1 MNEKAL
7 HTLEYD
13 KIVTLLE
20 ERATSA
26 PGKALCHAITPL
38 TDIEK
43 IETLQEETAAAVGRI
58 FAKGSIS
65 FGNTFDVN
73 ASLLRLQLGSA
84 LGIRELLQICKLLEN
99 ASLVRA
105 YGRKEREDQPDDIL
119 TILFN
124 GLDPIPSVTNEIR
137 RCIVSEDEVSD
148 NASSTLRQI
157 RRNIKSAGERIYS
170 ELNKIIAQHS
180 KDYLQDSIITTR
192 DGRYCVPVK
201 VEHKANVGGIVHD
214 MSSSGSTLFIE
225 PASVVKLNNEIRELE
240 LAEQKE
246 IEVILAKLSDMLAEY
261 DGAIKYDYEIMRS
274 LDFIFARASLA
285 IEQNASKPLVNSE
298 GIIEIKKARHPL
310 IDKKKVVPI
319 DIRIGEQFDLLVITG
334 PNTGGKT
341 VTLKTTGLLT
351 LMALSGLH
359 IPAADRSRIALFNE
373 VYADIGDEQSIEQSL
388 STFSSHMT
396 NVVDF
401 LSRADEGSLVLFDEL
416 GAGTDP
422 TEGAALAVAILD
434 SLHKRGIRTIA
445 TTHYAEIKVYA
456 LRTPGVENASCE
468 FDVATLSP
476 TYRLLIGVPG
486 KSNAFA
492 ISRKLGMSEDIIED
506 AKSLL
511 SDQAESFEDVISDLE
526 SKRAGLEKE
535 KEDAERMRR
544 DIEVLK
550 KDLEYQKAHLTEQ
563 KQKLIAQ
570 SQVEAR
576 KILQDAKDYA
586 DRTISYF
593 AKHGGI
599 ASGKDMEK
607 ERQAL
612 RAKINDLN
620 GSLTDIDDQKS
631 KSGTLTA
638 KDIKVGDAVKVI
650 SLNLKG
656 TVNSLPDSKGNLF
669 VMLGIM
675 RTKVKLTDL
684 EKIDEVEITAPG
696 VKKSSTGKLR
706 MEKSSTAT
714 TEINL
719 LGMTVDEACMELE
732 KFIDN
737 AYMAHLPSVRIVH
750 GKGTG
755 ALRKGVQQYLKRNKH
770 IKTFRLGEYGEGD
783 AGVTIAELK

>member
-7 HTLEYD
+7 RTLEYD
-13 KIVTLLE
+13 KIVALLV
-20 ERATSA
+20 ERASSA
-26 PGKALCHAITPL
+26 PGKALCRAIAPL
-38 TDIEK
+38 TDIAQ

-119 TILFN
+119 TVLFN
-124 GLDPIPSVTNEIR
+124 GLDPIPSVTSEIR

-148 NASSTLRQI
+148 NASSTLKQI
-157 RRNIKSAGERIYS
+157 RRNIKLSGERIYS

-214 MSSSGSTLFIE
+214 MSSSGNTLFIE
-225 PASVVKLNNEIRELE
+225 PTSVVKLNNEIRELE

-246 IEVILAKLSDMLAEY
+246 IEVILARLSEMLAEY
-261 DGAIKYDYEIMRS
+261 DGVIKYDYEIMRS
-274 LDFIFARASLA
+274 LDYIFARASLA
-285 IEQNASKPLVNSE
+285 IEENASKPLINDE

-359 IPAADRSRIALFNE
+359 IPAADRSRIALFDQ

-401 LSRADEGSLVLFDEL
+401 LSKADENSLVLFDEL

-511 SDQAESFEDVISDLE
+511 SDQAETFEDVISDLE

-544 DIEVLK
+544 EVEALK
-550 KDLEYQKAHLTEQ
+550 KDLEYQKSHLTEQ

-586 DRTISYF
+586 DKTISYF

-612 RAKINDLN
+612 RKKITDLN
-620 GSLTDIDDQKS
+620 GSLTDIDEAKS

-638 KDIKVGDAVKVI
+638 KDIKVGDAVRVI

-656 TVNSLPDSKGNLF
+656 TVNSLPDAKGNLF

-755 ALRKGVQQYLKRNKH
+755 ALRKGVQQYLRRNKH
-770 IKTFRLGEYGEGD
+770 VKTFRLGEYGEGD

>member
-7 HTLEYD
+7 RTLEYD
-13 KIVTLLE
+13 KIVALLV
-20 ERATSA
+20 ERASSA
-26 PGKALCHAITPL
+26 PGKALCRAIAPL
-38 TDIEK
+38 TDIAQ

-119 TILFN
+119 TVLFN
-124 GLDPIPSVTNEIR
+124 GLDPIPSVTSEIR

-148 NASSTLRQI
+148 NASSTLKQI
-157 RRNIKSAGERIYS
+157 RRNIKVSGERIYS

-214 MSSSGSTLFIE
+214 MSSSGNTLFIE
-225 PASVVKLNNEIRELE
+225 PTSVVKLNNEIRELE

-246 IEVILAKLSDMLAEY
+246 IEVILARLSEMLAEY
-261 DGAIKYDYEIMRS
+261 DGVIKYDYEIMRS
-274 LDFIFARASLA
+274 LDYIFARASLA
-285 IEQNASKPLVNSE
+285 IEENASKPLINDE

-359 IPAADRSRIALFNE
+359 IPAADRSRIALFDQ

-401 LSRADEGSLVLFDEL
+401 LSKADENSLVLFDEL

-511 SDQAESFEDVISDLE
+511 SDQAETFEDVISDLE

-535 KEDAERMRR
+535 KEEAERMRR
-544 DIEVLK
+544 EVEALK
-550 KDLEYQKAHLTEQ
+550 KDLEYQKSHLTEQ

-586 DRTISYF
+586 DKTISYF

-612 RAKINDLN
+612 RKKITDLN
-620 GSLTDIDDQKS
+620 GSLTDIDEEKS

-638 KDIKVGDAVKVI
+638 KDIKVGDAVRVI

-656 TVNSLPDSKGNLF
+656 TVNSLPDAKGNLF

-755 ALRKGVQQYLKRNKH
+755 ALRKGVQQYLRRNKH
-770 IKTFRLGEYGEGD
+770 VKTFRLGEYGEGD

>member
-1 MNEKAL
+1 
-7 HTLEYD
+7 
-13 KIVTLLE
+13 
-20 ERATSA
+20 
-26 PGKALCHAITPL
+26 
-38 TDIEK
+38 
-43 IETLQEETAAAVGRI
+43 
-58 FAKGSIS
+58 
-65 FGNTFDVN
+65 
-73 ASLLRLQLGSA
+73 
-84 LGIRELLQICKLLEN
+84 
-99 ASLVRA
+99 
-105 YGRKEREDQPDDIL
+105 
-119 TILFN
+119 
-124 GLDPIPSVTNEIR
+124 
-137 RCIVSEDEVSD
+137 
-148 NASSTLRQI
+148 
-157 RRNIKSAGERIYS
+157 
-170 ELNKIIAQHS
+170 
-180 KDYLQDSIITTR
+180 
-192 DGRYCVPVK
+192 
-201 VEHKANVGGIVHD
+201 

-310 IDKKKVVPI
+310 ISKKKVVPI

-359 IPAADRSRIALFNE
+359 IPAADRSRIALFDE

-401 LSRADEGSLVLFDEL
+401 LARADERSLVLFDEL

-526 SKRAGLEKE
+526 SKRS
-535 KEDAERMRR
+535 R
-544 DIEVLK
+544 
-550 KDLEYQKAHLTEQ
+550 
-563 KQKLIAQ
+563 
-570 SQVEAR
+570 
-576 KILQDAKDYA
+576 
-586 DRTISYF
+586 
-593 AKHGGI
+593 
-599 ASGKDMEK
+599 
-607 ERQAL
+607 
-612 RAKINDLN
+612 
-620 GSLTDIDDQKS
+620 
-631 KSGTLTA
+631 
-638 KDIKVGDAVKVI
+638 
-650 SLNLKG
+650 
-656 TVNSLPDSKGNLF
+656 P
-669 VMLGIM
+669 
-675 RTKVKLTDL
+675 
-684 EKIDEVEITAPG
+684 
-696 VKKSSTGKLR
+696 
-706 MEKSSTAT
+706 
-714 TEINL
+714 
-719 LGMTVDEACMELE
+719 
-732 KFIDN
+732 
-737 AYMAHLPSVRIVH
+737 
-750 GKGTG
+750 
-755 ALRKGVQQYLKRNKH
+755 
-770 IKTFRLGEYGEGD
+770 
-783 AGVTIAELK
+783 

>member
-7 HTLEYD
+7 RTLEYD
-13 KIVTLLE
+13 KIVALLV
-20 ERATSA
+20 ERASSA
-26 PGKALCHAITPL
+26 PGKALCRAIAPL
-38 TDIEK
+38 TDIAQ

-119 TILFN
+119 TVLFN
-124 GLDPIPSVTNEIR
+124 GLDPIPSVTSEIR

-148 NASSTLRQI
+148 NASSTLKQI
-157 RRNIKSAGERIYS
+157 RRNIKVSGERIYS

-214 MSSSGSTLFIE
+214 MSSSGNTLFIE
-225 PASVVKLNNEIRELE
+225 PTSVVKLNNEIRELE

-246 IEVILAKLSDMLAEY
+246 IEVILARLSEMLAEY
-261 DGAIKYDYEIMRS
+261 DSVIKYDYEIMRS
-274 LDFIFARASLA
+274 LDYIFARASLA
-285 IEQNASKPLVNSE
+285 IEENASKPLINDE

-359 IPAADRSRIALFNE
+359 IPAADRSRIALFDQ

-401 LSRADEGSLVLFDEL
+401 LSKADENSLVLFDEL

-511 SDQAESFEDVISDLE
+511 SDQAETFEDVISDLE

-544 DIEVLK
+544 EVEALK
-550 KDLEYQKAHLTEQ
+550 KDLEYQKSHLTEQ

-586 DRTISYF
+586 DKTISYF

-612 RAKINDLN
+612 RKKITDLN
-620 GSLTDIDDQKS
+620 GSLTDIDEAKS

-638 KDIKVGDAVKVI
+638 KDIKVGDAVRVI

-656 TVNSLPDSKGNLF
+656 TVNSLPDAKGNLF

-755 ALRKGVQQYLKRNKH
+755 ALRKGVQQYLRRNKH
-770 IKTFRLGEYGEGD
+770 VKTFRLGEYGEGD

>member
-7 HTLEYD
+7 RTLEYD
-13 KIVTLLE
+13 KIVALLV
-20 ERATSA
+20 ERASSA
-26 PGKALCHAITPL
+26 PGKALCRAIAPL
-38 TDIEK
+38 TDIAQ

-119 TILFN
+119 TVLFN
-124 GLDPIPSVTNEIR
+124 GLDPIPSVTSEIR

-148 NASSTLRQI
+148 NASSMLKQI
-157 RRNIKSAGERIYS
+157 RRNIKVSGERIYS

-214 MSSSGSTLFIE
+214 MSSSGNTLFIE
-225 PASVVKLNNEIRELE
+225 PTSVVKLNNEIRELE

-246 IEVILAKLSDMLAEY
+246 IEVILARLSEMLAEY
-261 DGAIKYDYEIMRS
+261 DGVIRYDYEIMRS
-274 LDFIFARASLA
+274 LDYIFARASLA
-285 IEQNASKPLVNSE
+285 IEENASKPLINDE

-359 IPAADRSRIALFNE
+359 IPAADRSRIALFDQ

-401 LSRADEGSLVLFDEL
+401 LSKADENSLVLFDEL

-511 SDQAESFEDVISDLE
+511 SDQAETFEDVISDLE

-544 DIEVLK
+544 EVEALK
-550 KDLEYQKAHLTEQ
+550 KDLEYQKSHLTEQ

-586 DRTISYF
+586 DKTISYF

-612 RAKINDLN
+612 RKKITDLN
-620 GSLTDIDDQKS
+620 GSLTDIDEAKS

-638 KDIKVGDAVKVI
+638 KDIKVGDAVRVI

-656 TVNSLPDSKGNLF
+656 TVNSLPDAKGNLF

-755 ALRKGVQQYLKRNKH
+755 ALRKGVQQYLWRNKH
-770 IKTFRLGEYGEGD
+770 VKTFRLGEYGEGD

>member
-7 HTLEYD
+7 RTLEYD
-13 KIVTLLE
+13 KIVALLV
-20 ERATSA
+20 ERASSA
-26 PGKALCHAITPL
+26 PGKALCRAIAPL
-38 TDIEK
+38 TDIAQ

-119 TILFN
+119 TVLFN
-124 GLDPIPSVTNEIR
+124 GLDPIPSVTSEIR

-148 NASSTLRQI
+148 NASSTLKQI
-157 RRNIKSAGERIYS
+157 RRNIKVSGERIYS

-214 MSSSGSTLFIE
+214 MSSSGNTLFIE
-225 PASVVKLNNEIRELE
+225 PTSVVKLNNEIRELE

-246 IEVILAKLSDMLAEY
+246 IEVILARLSEMLAEY
-261 DGAIKYDYEIMRS
+261 DGVIKYDYEIMRS
-274 LDFIFARASLA
+274 LDYIFARASLA
-285 IEQNASKPLVNSE
+285 IEENASKPLINDE

-359 IPAADRSRIALFNE
+359 IPAADRSRIALFDQ

-401 LSRADEGSLVLFDEL
+401 LSKADENSLVLFDEL

-511 SDQAESFEDVISDLE
+511 SDQAETFEDVISDLE

-544 DIEVLK
+544 EVEALK
-550 KDLEYQKAHLTEQ
+550 KDLEYQKSHLTEQ

-586 DRTISYF
+586 DKTISYF

-612 RAKINDLN
+612 RKKITDLN
-620 GSLTDIDDQKS
+620 GSLTDIDEEKS

-638 KDIKVGDAVKVI
+638 KDIKVGDAVRVI

-656 TVNSLPDSKGNLF
+656 TVNSLPDAKGNLF

-755 ALRKGVQQYLKRNKH
+755 ALRKGVQQYLRRNKH
-770 IKTFRLGEYGEGD
+770 VKTFRLGEYGEGD